1 MTGNDNNKFHL
12 HETTGVLTV
21 KNYLDFEK
29 ESSYIIQ
36 IRAIDGGVPA
46 RSNFTQLLIGVND
59 VNDETPKFN
68 NPSGYVL
75 DIPEVLIYSYVAVHV
90 FYELYNIIQDYM

>member
-1 MTGNDNNKFHL
+1 MNSFIYINMTGDPYNKFHL

-21 KNYLDFEK
+21 KNYLDFEE
-29 ESSYIIQ
+29 ESSYTLQ

-46 RSNFTQLLIGVND
+46 RSNITVLTVGVND
-59 VNDETPKFN
+59 VNDETPKFT

-75 DIPEVLIYSYVAVHV
+75 DIPEVY
-90 FYELYNIIQDYM
+90 F